1 MRWEGRELHHICSIV
16 GSLTISKYSILYR
29 LCPSSLFNTSAYD
42 VSRQGLQKEG
52 SQSHWKSFLW
62 GKLYVRWRVIKDN
75 SFRAW
80 LDLHTY
86 KLGKCCHWFWSDT
99 AQDTY

>member
-42 VSRQGLQKEG
+42 VSRQATK
-52 SQSHWKSFLW
+52 
-62 GKLYVRWRVIKDN
+62 RR
-75 SFRAW
+75 FRAS
-80 LDLHTY
+80 LEIISV
-86 KLGKCCHWFWSDT
+86 GKPMEDGE
-99 AQDTY
+99 